1 MLKRYQVLLNDW
13 LANGIKDIA
22 KKYDI
27 SFSEV
32 LRVALC
38 IQVTESLARV
48 NPKFKSK
55 KTEKFVDDIIKKRN
69 KGENLDSETLHKF
82 FSDVYFEA
90 RKSIEAWKEE
100 ETKQKKTK

>member
-13 LANGIKDIA
+13 LADGIKA
-22 KKYDI
+22 VANKYDI

-38 IQVTESLARV
+38 VQMTEAFSRI
-48 NPKFKSK
+48 NPKYKSK
-55 KTEKFVDDIIKKRN
+55 KIGKFVDDILKKRN
-69 KGENLDSETLHKF
+69 KGEHLDSETLHKF

-90 RKSIEAWKEE
+90 RKALEWWEE
-100 ETKQKKTK
+100 EEAKNNKK